1 MTVEAGRIRKLRE
14 MYDFFLAFQKEVG
27 GGHGSPCSCIK
38 SPRLQLNQMNIRLS
52 ERELKTK
59 YGTFREVLY
68 YDGQK
73 ESIAIVMGDVA
84 GAENVL
90 CRIHSHCISAHVF
103 NSVECTCREEMEAAQ
118 AAIEKEGRGV
128 IIWLDQEGKGN
139 GHLALMESI
148 KFKKEFGQAEA
159 YVRAGYKADARDYR
173 APAEILNDLGVRSII
188 LLSNSAQ
195 KADDMRKESIN
206 LTGTRELTIP

>member
-1 MTVEAGRIRKLRE
+1 
-14 MYDFFLAFQKEVG
+14 
-27 GGHGSPCSCIK
+27 
-38 SPRLQLNQMNIRLS
+38 MNIRLS

-118 AAIEKEGRGV
+118 AAIEKEGCGV
-128 IIWLDQEGKGN
+128 VIWLDQEGKGN

-148 KFKKEFGQAEA
+148 KYKKEFGQAEA